1 MIFHKWQ
8 LTTDNSQLTTDN
20 SPLKTRNSKLETDK
34 MKSGQYRD
42 QFHIPQVH
50 GKDSIYLCG
59 NSLGL
64 QPKKVKEYV
73 NETLEDWA
81 RLGVEG
87 HLHARHP
94 WLPYHEFLTQS
105 MARLVGANESEVVV
119 MNSLTVNLHL
129 LMASFYR
136 PTKDRYKILIE
147 SDAFPSDRYAVASQ
161 AKWHGFDEDEAV
173 ILWRPPYGKNLL
185 DQEELED
192 ILRVEGEQIALILVG
207 GVNYYTGQ
215 YLNIPEITRLGHQ
228 YGITVGF
235 DLAHAAGNVD
245 MQLHDW
251 DVDFAAWCSYKYLN
265 SGPGSLGGIF
275 IHERHG
281 EDLSIPRLSGWWGH
295 NKKTRF
301 KMRDDFDPLPGAE
314 GWQLSNP
321 PILPLA
327 AMRASMELFDKAGM
341 EQLRNAS
348 KENVQLIY
356 DALNGHSNIQIIT
369 PSNPDERGCQLS
381 LLVKE
386 NGREL
391 FDYLTKLGVIADW
404 REPEVI
410 RIAVTPLYTTTKDVK
425 QFISLVQSFKP

>member
-1 MIFHKWQ
+1 M
-8 LTTDNSQLTTDN
+8 T
-20 SPLKTRNSKLETDK
+20 
-34 MKSGQYRD
+34 SGQYRD
-42 QFHIPQVH
+42 QFHIPQVD

-81 RLGVEG
+81 KLGVEG

-136 PTKDRYKILIE
+136 PTPDRYKILIE

-161 AKWHGFDEDEAV
+161 AKWHGYDVEDAV
-173 ILWRPPYGKNLL
+173 VLWRPNQDQHLL
-185 DQEELED
+185 DMDELED
-192 ILRVEGEQIALILVG
+192 LLRLEGQQIALILVG

-215 YLNIPEITRLGHQ
+215 YLNIPEITRIGHE

-235 DLAHAAGNVD
+235 DLAHATGNVD

-251 DVDFAAWCSYKYLN
+251 DVDFAAWCSYKYLK
-265 SGPGSLGGIF
+265 SGPGSLGGVF
-275 IHERHG
+275 IHDRLG
-281 EDLSIPRLSGWWGH
+281 NDLSIPRLSGWWGH
-295 NKKTRF
+295 NKQTRF

-327 AMRASMELFDKAGM
+327 AMRASMELFDNAGIQ
-341 EQLRNAS
+341 QLRNAS

-356 DALNGHSNIQIIT
+356 DALADLPNIQIIT

-381 LLVKE
+381 LLVKKD
-386 NGREL
+386 GRTL
-391 FDYLTKLGVIADW
+391 FDYLTKQGVIADW
-404 REPEVI
+404 REPDVI
-410 RIAVTPLYTTTKDVK
+410 RIAAAPLYTTRADVNK
-425 QFISLVQSFKP
+425 FISLVQAFTP

>member
-1 MIFHKWQ
+1 M
-8 LTTDNSQLTTDN
+8 T
-20 SPLKTRNSKLETDK
+20 
-34 MKSGQYRD
+34 SGQYRN
-42 QFHIPQVH
+42 QFHIPQIN
-50 GKDSIYLCG
+50 GQDSIYLCG

-64 QPKKVKEYV
+64 QPRKVKEYV
-73 NETLEDWA
+73 NDELEDWA
-81 RLGVEG
+81 SLGVEG

-105 MARLVGANESEVVV
+105 MSRLVGANTSEVVV

-136 PTKDRYKILIE
+136 PTKERYKILIE

-161 AKWHGFDEDEAV
+161 ATWHGYDPHEAI
-173 ILWRPPYGKNLL
+173 ILWKPETGEHTLRIEHLKNIL
-185 DQEELED
+185 EE
-192 ILRVEGEQIALILVG
+192 EGERIALILLG

-215 YLNIPEITRLGHQ
+215 YFNIPAITGLGQ
-228 YGITVGF
+228 SYGITVGW

-251 DVDFAAWCSYKYLN
+251 GVDFAAWCSYKYLN

-275 IHERHG
+275 IHDKHG
-281 EDLSIPRLSGWWGH
+281 QDLSVPRLAGWWGH
-295 NKKTRF
+295 NKQTRF

-327 AMRASMELFDKAGM
+327 AMRASMELFDQAGISN
-341 EQLRNAS
+341 LREAS
-348 KENVQLIY
+348 RENVQILF
-356 DALNGHSNIQIIT
+356 DALKNTGKIEIIT
-369 PSNPDERGCQLS
+369 PENPDERGCQLS

-386 NGREL
+386 NGRAL
-391 FDYLTKLGVIADW
+391 FDHLSNQGVIADW
-404 REPEVI
+404 REPDVI
-410 RIAVTPLYTTTKDVK
+410 RIAPVPMYNTREDIDGFLNIIDSY
-425 QFISLVQSFKP
+425 SY

>member
-1 MIFHKWQ
+1 M
-8 LTTDNSQLTTDN
+8 T
-20 SPLKTRNSKLETDK
+20 
-34 MKSGQYRD
+34 SGQYRD
-42 QFHIPQVH
+42 QFHIPQVE

-81 RLGVEG
+81 TLGVEG

-136 PTKDRYKILIE
+136 PTSDRYKILIE

-161 AKWHGFDEDEAV
+161 AKWHGYDEEDAIV
-173 ILWRPPYGKNLL
+173 LWRPKQDDHFL
-185 DQEELED
+185 DLQELED
-192 ILRVEGEQIALILVG
+192 ILRLEGQQIAMILVG

-215 YLNIPEITRLGHQ
+215 YLNIPEITRLGHE
-228 YGITVGF
+228 YGCTVGF

-275 IHERHG
+275 IHERLG
-281 EDLSIPRLSGWWGH
+281 NDPSIPRLSGWWGH
-295 NKKTRF
+295 NKQTRF

-327 AMRASMELFDKAGM
+327 AMRASMELFDSAGIQ
-341 EQLRNAS
+341 QLRNAS
-348 KENVQLIY
+348 RENVQLIY
-356 DALNGHSNIQIIT
+356 DAFTNVPNIQIIT
-369 PSNPDERGCQLS
+369 PANPDERGCQLS
-381 LLVKE
+381 LLVKKD
-386 NGREL
+386 GRVL
-391 FDYLTKLGVIADW
+391 FDYLTKQGVIADW
-404 REPEVI
+404 REPDVI
-410 RIAVTPLYTTTKDVK
+410 RIAATPLYTTREDVN
-425 QFISLVQSFKP
+425 QFISLVQSFNPI

>member
-1 MIFHKWQ
+1 MISGHY
-8 LTTDNSQLTTDN
+8 
-20 SPLKTRNSKLETDK
+20 RNH
-34 MKSGQYRD
+34 
-42 QFHIPQVH
+42 FHIPQVN
-50 GKDSIYLCG
+50 GQDSVYLCG

-73 NETLEDWA
+73 NETLDDWA
-81 RLGVEG
+81 TLGVEG

-105 MARLVGANESEVVV
+105 MATLVGANASEVVV

-129 LMASFYR
+129 MMASFYR

-161 AKWHGFDEDEAV
+161 ARWHGHEEDDAI
-173 ILWRPPYGKNLL
+173 ILWRPKPGQHLL
-185 DQEELED
+185 ELDDLED
-192 ILRVEGEQIALILVG
+192 ILKNEGHQISMMLLG

-215 YLNIPEITRLGHQ
+215 YLNIPEITRLGHE
-228 YGITVGF
+228 YGIIMGF

-275 IHERHG
+275 IHDKLG
-281 EDLSIPRLSGWWGH
+281 QDLSVPRLSGWWGH
-295 NKKTRF
+295 NKTTRF
-301 KMRDDFDPLPGAE
+301 RMRDEFDPLPGAE

-327 AMRASMELFDKAGM
+327 AMRASLELFDQAGI
-341 EQLRNAS
+341 QALRKVS
-348 KENVQLIY
+348 RENVQYLY
-356 DALNGHSNIQIIT
+356 DALSQHKDIQIIT
-369 PSNPDERGCQLS
+369 PSDPDQRGCQLS
-381 LLVKE
+381 LFVEKE
-386 NGREL
+386 GRAM
-391 FDYLTKLGVIADW
+391 FDQLTRQGVIADW
-404 REPEVI
+404 REPNVI
-410 RIAVTPLYTTTKDVK
+410 RIAAAPLYNTREDVER
-425 QFISLVQSFKP
+425 FVAMVEAISS